1 MSPALLYMPCAGLS
15 GMSKVQVFLTP
26 MHLAIAMEYAKGG
39 NLFHYLLQ
47 HGPHC
52 RLTEAKAQ
60 WIFQQLI
67 IGLDYCH
74 RRVSACQLDW
84 PIVHSPKLAGCM
96 SSRPRQDRYS
106 AWYSISMHL
115 IVTPASHRSHRRR
128 HLRICS
134 TAEC

>member
-1 MSPALLYMPCAGLS
+1 MQHVEGDGCG
-15 GMSKVQVFLTP
+15 VQVFLTP
-26 MHLAIAMEYAKGG
+26 QHLAIAMEYAKGG

-74 RRVSACQLDW
+74 RRVSIRYFSASSVYELSS
-84 PIVHSPKLAGCM
+84 PLMIHTLELEHSRSLRWAMERSEQTSVKLSCCALVTSCAE
-96 SSRPRQDRYS
+96 SWLWKCR
-106 AWYSISMHL
+106 AWQTGI
-115 IVTPASHRSHRRR
+115 
-128 HLRICS
+128 
-134 TAEC
+134 

>member
-1 MSPALLYMPCAGLS
+1 M
-15 GMSKVQVFLTP
+15 QVFLTP
-26 MHLAIAMEYAKGG
+26 QHLAIAMEYAKGG

-74 RRVSACQLDW
+74 RRVRPATFAIQAFHLSSS
-84 PIVHSPKLAGCM
+84 HSFQAVL
-96 SSRPRQDRYS
+96 
-106 AWYSISMHL
+106 
-115 IVTPASHRSHRRR
+115 
-128 HLRICS
+128 
-134 TAEC
+134 

>member
-1 MSPALLYMPCAGLS
+1 MG
-15 GMSKVQVFLTP
+15 VQVFLTP
-26 MHLAIAMEYAKGG
+26 AHLAIAMEYAKGG

-74 RRVSACQLDW
+74 RRVRPATSQLGTCN
-84 PIVHSPKLAGCM
+84 PHLHP
-96 SSRPRQDRYS
+96 SSF
-106 AWYSISMHL
+106 
-115 IVTPASHRSHRRR
+115 RS
-128 HLRICS
+128 LQN
-134 TAEC
+134 AL

>member
-1 MSPALLYMPCAGLS
+1 MAILHERWSSRNPEQASLKWPESCPTVSPALLYMPCAGWS
-15 GMSKVQVFLTP
+15 GMSEVQVFLTP

-74 RRVSACQLDW
+74 RRVSAC
-84 PIVHSPKLAGCM
+84 
-96 SSRPRQDRYS
+96 
-106 AWYSISMHL
+106 
-115 IVTPASHRSHRRR
+115 
-128 HLRICS
+128 
-134 TAEC
+134 

>member
-1 MSPALLYMPCAGLS
+1 M
-15 GMSKVQVFLTP
+15 QVFLTP

-74 RRVSACQLDW
+74 RRVRPATSVRMGKHNPHLQLSSSHSFRLFSDPPVQVQRGWLKATHAYSSTTAAVCVGQRSALTR
-84 PIVHSPKLAGCM
+84 LLLGCLGV
-96 SSRPRQDRYS
+96 SR
-106 AWYSISMHL
+106 
-115 IVTPASHRSHRRR
+115 
-128 HLRICS
+128 
-134 TAEC
+134 